1 MILSDEA
8 LEALIKSDGVLQEY
22 DPSLIKHCGCE
33 LRLGSVF
40 FPTTGEQQGGSKPW
54 AASNRL
60 KQWLAARSGATAT
73 APTTWGIGPSETM
86 IIVTKETV
94 SIPDTHCATYGQ
106 LNRLAN
112 SGLMLLNNSIVEPG
126 YSGPLSCVLVN
137 FSSQRVILRQDQ
149 PVAKINFYQITGS
162 PKHRQKAT
170 ERAAYELNLANTAT
184 KFPRSFMDISGV
196 EERITAR
203 MGAVIRK
210 SVAFGG
216 IVIAMLLLW
225 SQLEGVFSDWIWKR
239 TGFMST
245 SKQIELSAAQQQ
257 LKNDQSVIELTRAN
271 QQLDAAVK
279 DLSRTVELLRVKV
292 K

>member
-8 LEALIKSDGVLQEY
+8 LEALIASDQVLRDY
-22 DPSLIKHCGCE
+22 DPNLIRHCGCE

-40 FPTTGEQQGGSKPW
+40 FPTTGEQQGGSAPW
-54 AASNRL
+54 AASNRV
-60 KQWLAARSGATAT
+60 KGWLATLSGAAAT
-73 APTTWGIGPSETM
+73 APSTWGIGPSETM
-86 IIVTKETV
+86 VIVTKETV
-94 SIPDTHCATYGQ
+94 TIPTTHCATYGQ

-137 FSSQRVILRQDQ
+137 FSSQRVVLRQDQ
-149 PVAKINFYQITGS
+149 PVAKINFYQLVGS
-162 PKHRQKAT
+162 PKHRQQSI
-170 ERAAYELNLANTAT
+170 ERTAYELNLANTAT

-203 MGAVIRK
+203 MGTVVRK

-239 TGFMST
+239 TGLMST
-245 SKQIELSAAQQQ
+245 SKQIELSVAQQQ
-257 LKNDQSVIELTRAN
+257 LKNEQSVIELTRAN
-271 QQLDAAVK
+271 QQLDATVK
-279 DLSRTVELLRVKV
+279 DLSRTVELLRAKV